1 MNFGTLRRNI
11 ISIDIY
17 INKKLPR
24 PTNIEQFRKKW
35 TMKKTASY
43 GRIKETTMGGFVQ
56 PQRIKGIL
64 LNMTVASILKLKGK
78 DFLII
83 AIISFI
89 LYWIFFV
96 YY

>member
-35 TMKKTASY
+35 TIEKTASY

-56 PQRIKGIL
+56 PKRIKDIL
-64 LNMTVASILKLKGK
+64 LNMTVASILKLKR
-78 DFLII
+78 
-83 AIISFI
+83 
-89 LYWIFFV
+89 
-96 YY
+96 